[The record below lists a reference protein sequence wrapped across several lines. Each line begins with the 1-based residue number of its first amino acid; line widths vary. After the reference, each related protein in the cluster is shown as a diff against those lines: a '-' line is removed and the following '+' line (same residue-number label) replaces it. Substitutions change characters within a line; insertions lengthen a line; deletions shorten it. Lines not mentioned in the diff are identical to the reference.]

1 MSFGDE
7 GTMAAVK
14 RDLRNLMT
22 AQEAYRQKWGGYAK
36 TATELEGV
44 GMLLLTPGHTVIM
57 VGTPKGF
64 SATVSNE
71 SIVDGPRRCSVYI
84 GDAAAA
90 AGKQEGRLESNE

>member
-7 GTMAAVK
+7 GTLSAVK

-36 TATELEGV
+36 TAPELEGV
-44 GMLLLTPGHTVIM
+44 GMLLLTPGHTVSM
-57 VGTPKGF
+57 VGTPKGYT
-64 SATVSNE
+64 ATVSNE
-71 SIVDGPRRCSVYI
+71 LIVDGPRRCSVYI

-90 AGKQEGRLESNE
+90 AGKQEGRLESHE